1 MIMPSKYI
9 GNKDFS
15 NVIHFLV
22 NRLPKSERYF
32 SLFYGAGGLEKS
44 IYTAAAH
51 FVCSEKNPDC
61 KKHETSMMATI
72 EYSDYKDL
80 LEENVFTRSDFVFV
94 DPPYMFST
102 RRAAR
107 KYYKFEFNENDHIE
121 LLNYMVPMSCRIM
134 ITHPECDLYNEYLK
148 GWKRVDLK
156 YMTRKG
162 WFTDSVYMNY
172 EPSNIE
178 LLNYDCLGKDFTDR
192 QRIKRQRKN
201 IINKFKSLDP
211 LILKAVVRDLKEESL
226 I

>member
-1 MIMPSKYI
+1 MKNYI

-32 SLFYGAGGLEKS
+32 SLFYGSGGLEKS

-51 FVCSEKNPDC
+51 FICAEKNPDC
-61 KKHETSMMATI
+61 KKYETSMSTI
-72 EYSDYKDL
+72 EYYDYKDL
-80 LEENVFTRSDFVFV
+80 LEENVFTQEDFVFA

-102 RRAAR
+102 RRDAR
-107 KYYKFEFNENDHIE
+107 KYYKFEFDLNDHIE
-121 LLNYMVPMSCRIM
+121 FLNYMISLPCRIM

-148 GWKRVDLK
+148 DWKRVDLK
-156 YMTRKG
+156 YMTQQG

-172 EPSNIE
+172 EPDEME
-178 LLNYDCLGKDFTDR
+178 LLNYDCLGNDFVDR

-201 IINKFKSLDP
+201 IVNKFKNLDP
-211 LILKAVVRDLKEESL
+211 LVLKAIIKDLKNECL
-226 I
+226 V

>member
-1 MIMPSKYI
+1 MNNYI

-22 NRLPKSERYF
+22 NRLPKSKNYY
-32 SLFYGAGGLEKS
+32 SLFYGSGGLEKS
-44 IYTAAAH
+44 IYTADAKFICA
-51 FVCSEKNPDC
+51 ERNPDC
-61 KKHETSMMATI
+61 KKHETSMTATI
-72 EYSDYKDL
+72 EYLDYKDL
-80 LEENVFTRSDFVFV
+80 IEENVFTPDDFVFA

-102 RRAAR
+102 RRAGK
-107 KYYKFEFNENDHIE
+107 KYYKFEFNLEDHKGF
-121 LLNYMVPMSCRIM
+121 LRRMLSLPCRVM

-156 YMTRKG
+156 YMTQQG

-172 EPSNIE
+172 EPENIE

-201 IINKFKSLDP
+201 IINKFKNLDP
-211 LILKAVVRDLKEESL
+211 SILKAVVRDLKEESL